1 MKTLRFFREVSDRV
15 LKNDLMTYAN
25 SLSFRLVLAIFPLI
39 ISVLTLFGFF
49 NLPTDSI
56 INTIVRVMPGEV
68 GHMISAFVGEVIG
81 EKRVSLFSTSLLV
94 AIYTASTGFYTMLKG
109 ICQSYGKSLEGDYI
123 KLRLLS
129 VLLMFIFIISIVA
142 TLYLV
147 IFGDAINNALIHF
160 KIIKRIP
167 HIFDGMPIN
176 AAYMAVMF
184 VFLVVLYKSAI
195 GVRTKLRYIF
205 PGICFTIGGWLIVSK
220 LFNIYINNFSRYSV
234 IYGSIGTL
242 FVFALWLLSCVIL
255 IGSQINEVYTDKPF
269 MYELIKGK
277 KPKIKN
283 EDAK

>member
-1 MKTLRFFREVSDRV
+1 MDRV

-56 INTIVRVMPGEV
+56 INTIVNALPGDV
-68 GHMISAFVGEVIG
+68 GQMISSFVGEVIG
-81 EKRVSLFSTSLLV
+81 EKRISLFSTSLLV

-109 ICQSYGKSLEGDYI
+109 ICQSYGKSLEGNYI

-129 VLLMFIFIISIVA
+129 VLLMFIFIVSIVA

-147 IFGDAINNALIHF
+147 IFGDAINHALIDF
-160 KIIKRIP
+160 KIIKHIP
-167 HIFDGMPIN
+167 HIFDSVPVNI
-176 AAYMAVMF
+176 AYMAVMF

-195 GVRTKLRYIF
+195 GIRTRLRYIF
-205 PGICFTIGGWLIVSK
+205 PGICFTLGCWLIVSK

-242 FVFALWLLSCVIL
+242 FVFALWLYLLSCVIL
-255 IGSQINEVYTDKPF
+255 IGSQINEVYTDKLF
-269 MYELIKGK
+269 MYELIKGR
-277 KPKIKN
+277 KPRIKN
-283 EDAK
+283 EMTK